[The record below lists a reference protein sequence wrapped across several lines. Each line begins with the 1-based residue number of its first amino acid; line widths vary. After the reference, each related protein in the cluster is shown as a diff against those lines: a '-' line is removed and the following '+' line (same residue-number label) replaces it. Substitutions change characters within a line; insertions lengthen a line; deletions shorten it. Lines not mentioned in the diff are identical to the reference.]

1 MAIYQRGTSGVV
13 PLEPQPFDD
22 ERELEAALAETP
34 NILREANGP
43 DLVLVARQVGI
54 PQAGI
59 LDLLLLD
66 SRGTVVAVEV
76 KLGRN
81 GGSRREVVGQV
92 VDYVS
97 MLTSMTADEL
107 DRSVGGALKRAAQ
120 SVLGPNPRRETYE
133 SLWTDIGTNLRA
145 GLARYVVATDDPP
158 LDLQRIVGFLAGRSN
173 LRVSLIAV
181 AKHVDAG
188 GQPIYVPRSA
198 ERDPRSAAP
207 PDAKQRRVPSSDFQA
222 VLDAYTAIAGPGCG
236 LSGQAYNYR
245 QIRPRGWPA
254 GLHYEFLKTVDAVG
268 VEIHLES
275 KAALTVSTT
284 VQALARKTIP
294 DSAQRLQWESAWTY
308 GPRLYVKF
316 PVTTPPERVAA
327 AMKQLI
333 DLTYRT
339 ITLAL

>member
-34 NILREANGP
+34 NILREADGP
-43 DLVLVARQVGI
+43 DLALVARQVGI
-54 PQAGI
+54 PRAGI

-81 GGSRREVVGQV
+81 GGSRREVIGQV

-97 MLTSMTADEL
+97 VLTSMTADEL
-107 DRSVGGALKRAAQ
+107 DRGVGGTLKRAAQ
-120 SVLGPNPRRETYE
+120 SVLGPSPSRESYD
-133 SLWTDIGTNLRA
+133 SLWTDIGANLRA
-145 GLARYVVATDDPP
+145 GLARYVVAIDDPP
-158 LDLQRIVGFLAGRSN
+158 PDLQRIVGFLAGRSN

-181 AKHVDAG
+181 DKYVDAND
-188 GQPIYVPRSA
+188 QPIYVPRPA
-198 ERDPRSAAP
+198 ERDPRSVVLP
-207 PDAKQRRVPSSDFQA
+207 GAKQRRAPSGDFQA
-222 VLDAYTAIAGPGCG
+222 VLDAYAAIADTGYS
-236 LSGQAYNYR
+236 LSGQAHNYR
-245 QIRPRGWPA
+245 QVRPRGWPA
-254 GLHYEFLKTVDAVG
+254 GLHYEFLKTADAIG

-275 KAALTVSTT
+275 KAALTVSST
-284 VQALARKTIP
+284 VQALARKTLP
-294 DSAQRLQWESAWTY
+294 DVPQRLQWESAWTY

-316 PVTTPPERVAA
+316 PATTPPERVAA
-327 AMKQLI
+327 VMKQLI
-333 DLTYRT
+333 DLTYKT